1 MAHRS
6 IAAAACVFCFATTGW
21 AQHRTAID
29 DYVSRADDSY
39 QWKIV
44 RQSEVGG
51 VTSVIVDMTSQT
63 WLTSEQ
69 VDRPVWKHWV
79 NIAIPRNIRA
89 DASLLMISGGSN
101 GGAAPE
107 TASEEMVQL
116 AKATGTIVAELKM
129 VPNQALVFHGDGVRR
144 KEDDLIGYTWD
155 QFLKTGEADWLA
167 RNAMVKSAVRAM
179 DTVQAV
185 AEDLRQH
192 NVKRFVVAGASKRG
206 WTTWLTGAMDD
217 RVVGIVPI
225 VIDVLNVDK
234 SMRHHFAAY
243 GYWAPAIGN
252 YVQHRI
258 MQRLDHPRL
267 KELYELVDP
276 LAYRDRL
283 DMPKLMLNAAGDQ
296 FFLPDSSQFYLDQLP
311 GETNLRYVANADHS
325 MRGSDAIETLMA
337 FYFAIAHDVPR
348 PEFVWS
354 IIGDK
359 LRVESKTQPVSV
371 VQWSA
376 TNPTERDF
384 RLETLGAKYT
394 SQPLEEVADGIF
406 EAPLII
412 PDDGWTAQF
421 VELTFDIG
429 APVPLK
435 LTTPITVLPEILPY
449 SDRDPALQPSVTL
462 KCLSTSHV
470 QAVAIAAQARGL
482 MEAKLSISD
491 VKSEVD
497 GSTFYLNWQPDSFE
511 QEAGPVMG
519 WLESQQGCKK
529 VNIQLESGRNITTTA
544 IDANTRQ

>member
-1 MAHRS
+1 MKR
-6 IAAAACVFCFATTGW
+6 IAPFVFSTLMFLVAPCS
-21 AQHRTAID
+21 AQQKTAID
-29 DYVSRADDSY
+29 DYVNRKDDSY
-39 QWKIV
+39 EWKIV
-44 RQSEVGG
+44 RQTDIAG

-63 WLTSEQ
+63 WLSNEQ

-79 NIAIPRNIRA
+79 NIAIPKEIRA

-101 GGAAPE
+101 GGEPPE
-107 TASEEMVQL
+107 SASEEMLRL

-129 VPNQALVFHGDGVRR
+129 VPNQALVFHDDGVRR
-144 KEDDLIGYTWD
+144 KEDDLIGYTWV
-155 QFLKTGEADWLA
+155 QFLKTGDPTWLA

-185 AEDLRQH
+185 AQKVRQFE
-192 NVKRFVVAGASKRG
+192 VKRFVVAGASKRG
-206 WTTWLTGAMDD
+206 WTTWLTGAMDE
-217 RVVGIVPI
+217 RVVAIVPI

-258 MQRLDHPRL
+258 MQRLDHPRM

-276 LAYRDRL
+276 LSYRERL

-296 FFLPDSSQFYLDQLP
+296 FFLPDSSQFYANQLP
-311 GETNLRYVANADHS
+311 GENILRYVANADHS
-325 MRGSDAIETLMA
+325 MRGSDALETVMA
-337 FYFAIAHDVPR
+337 YYFAIAHKVPR

-354 IIGDK
+354 TVGSK

-371 VQWSA
+371 VHWSA
-376 TNPTERDF
+376 TNPSARDF
-384 RLETLGAKYT
+384 RLETLGAKYV

-406 EAPLII
+406 ETPLIT
-412 PDDGWTAQF
+412 PEQGWTAQF
-421 VELTFDIG
+421 VELTYDIG

-435 LTTPITVLPEILPY
+435 LTTPITVLPTTLPY

-462 KCLSTSHV
+462 KCLATDNA
-470 QAVAIAAQARGL
+470 QAVELVEKAKVL
-482 MEAKLSISD
+482 MSSRLSIADIQSK
-491 VKSEVD
+491 VE
-497 GSTFYLNWQPDSFE
+497 GGTFYLNWQPANFE
-511 QEAGPVMG
+511 KEAGPVIG
-519 WLESQQGCKK
+519 WLESQNGIKR

-544 IDANTRQ
+544 IRENSQG